1 MTTFFWI
8 IEYIASFIEI
18 FMCCVFCGAFLVKEE
33 FGDRKY
39 LAFAGAALS
48 ALLITGLNK
57 IEIFSVFNSIFVLFV
72 IILFQLFLY
81 KAKIGLCIVLPLIY
95 AVILAA
101 IDFAVSYFTAL
112 ILQVDANY
120 LLNHQNFS
128 RVLCILMSK
137 FLLILTVV
145 TIRKL
150 LRKSIIFIKKYI
162 VIMCIYS
169 AFLLV
174 SLHIMVELNIKNRS
188 PETELFLVIFFITS
202 ISIEL
207 LVLYFIIKTGESY
220 EQQQKNELIDMK
232 NTMLQK
238 SLDETEQ
245 AFQLWRRSVHDYKNH
260 VIALRQLAAD
270 ENMEGIKEYLN
281 CENELIQKKM
291 FYIKTGNSVV
301 DAIVNTKQRLSEEKG
316 ITFIVNAAIPKKC
329 CVREIDMS
337 NILGNLID
345 NAMEACAGLSDP
357 NRWVS
362 IQILYSENMLSILII
377 NPSNIV
383 QINDG
388 HIPTTKQD
396 PLLHGFGIGNVKDI
410 LEKYHAEYLFTY
422 DDGRFIFSAD
432 WPDIAEPSAN
442 TSILS

>member
-1 MTTFFWI
+1 MTVFFWI

-18 FMCCVFCGAFLVKEE
+18 FMCCVFCGIFLTKEK
-33 FGDRKY
+33 FGNRKY
-39 LAFAGAALS
+39 LAFVGSALS

-57 IEIFSVFNSIFVLFV
+57 IELFSFFNSMVVLLVIF
-72 IILFQLFLY
+72 LFQVFLY
-81 KAKIGLCIVLPLIY
+81 KTKIGLCIVVTLIY
-95 AVILAA
+95 TVILAA
-101 IDFAVSYFTAL
+101 FDFAVSYFTAL
-112 ILQVDANY
+112 IIHVNANY
-120 LLNHQNFS
+120 LLRNQSFS

-162 VIMCIYS
+162 VIMCVYS

-188 PETELFLVIFFITS
+188 PKTEMFLVVFFIIS

-207 LVLYFIIKTGESY
+207 LVLYFIIKTGENY
-220 EQQQKNELIDMK
+220 EQQQKNELIEMK

-260 VIALRQLAAD
+260 VIALRQLAED

-301 DAIVNTKQRLSEEKG
+301 DAIVNTKQRLAEEKG
-316 ITFIVNAAIPKKC
+316 ITFIVNATIPKKC
-329 CVREIDMS
+329 CVSEIDMS

-345 NAMEACAGLSDP
+345 DAMESSQGEEEPYIDLTIRQEKAFLVIKIINQYSRELSEKLKTTKK
-357 NRWVS
+357 NQEFHGIGIRSVKS
-362 IQILYSENMLSILII
+362 IVKKYGGEFLIDKKGIDVIVKILIP
-377 NPSNIV
+377 N
-383 QINDG
+383 
-388 HIPTTKQD
+388 
-396 PLLHGFGIGNVKDI
+396 
-410 LEKYHAEYLFTY
+410 
-422 DDGRFIFSAD
+422 
-432 WPDIAEPSAN
+432 
-442 TSILS
+442 

>member
-18 FMCCVFCGAFLVKEE
+18 FMCCVFCGTFLVKEE

-174 SLHIMVELNIKNRS
+174 SLHIMVEKMMGIITLCFIAS
-188 PETELFLVIFFITS
+188 TLFATGCSKSTNHREVRVS
-202 ISIEL
+202 ISKEDTQEKAIWNGKTIEIDEDNNNIIYTDESGKKENL
-207 LVLYFIIKTGESY
+207 IRDVFPSKLTIQKIFIYGNECYYLSENDESNGICVRKINLKNFDNTLVYDST
-220 EQQQKNELIDMK
+220 
-232 NTMLQK
+232 
-238 SLDETEQ
+238 
-245 AFQLWRRSVHDYKNH
+245 
-260 VIALRQLAAD
+260 D
-270 ENMEGIKEYLN
+270 ENI
-281 CENELIQKKM
+281 ENYFGMIQKQKQYEEY
-291 FYIKTGNSVV
+291 FNDAEDTKWFFVADGYIYWKKKYYIAQVDIKSGKKKIIAEGVSDDKIIYTKGILRYV
-301 DAIVNTKQRLSEEKG
+301 DADGNTKISGCR
-316 ITFIVNAAIPKKC
+316 
-329 CVREIDMS
+329 
-337 NILGNLID
+337 
-345 NAMEACAGLSDP
+345 
-357 NRWVS
+357 
-362 IQILYSENMLSILII
+362 
-377 NPSNIV
+377 
-383 QINDG
+383 
-388 HIPTTKQD
+388 
-396 PLLHGFGIGNVKDI
+396 
-410 LEKYHAEYLFTY
+410 
-422 DDGRFIFSAD
+422 
-432 WPDIAEPSAN
+432 
-442 TSILS
+442 

>member
-1 MTTFFWI
+1 MTVFFWI

-18 FMCCVFCGAFLVKEE
+18 FMCCVFCGIFLTKEK
-33 FGDRKY
+33 FGNRKY
-39 LAFAGAALS
+39 LAFVGSALS

-57 IEIFSVFNSIFVLFV
+57 IELFSFFNSMVVLLVIF
-72 IILFQLFLY
+72 LFQVFLY
-81 KAKIGLCIVLPLIY
+81 KTKIGLCIVVTLIY
-95 AVILAA
+95 TVILAA
-101 IDFAVSYFTAL
+101 FDFAVSYFTAL
-112 ILQVDANY
+112 IIHVNANY
-120 LLNHQNFS
+120 LLRNQSFS

-162 VIMCIYS
+162 VIMCVYS

-188 PETELFLVIFFITS
+188 PKTEMFLVVFFIIS

-207 LVLYFIIKTGESY
+207 LVLYFIIKTGENY
-220 EQQQKNELIDMK
+220 EQQQKNELIEMK

-260 VIALRQLAAD
+260 VIALRQLAED

-301 DAIVNTKQRLSEEKG
+301 DAIVNTKQRLAEEKG
-316 ITFIVNAAIPKKC
+316 ITFIVNATIPKKC
-329 CVREIDMS
+329 CVSEIDMS

-345 NAMEACAGLSDP
+345 NAMESSQGEEEPYIDLTIRQEKAFLVIKIINQYSRDFPEKLKTTKKNQEFHGIGIGS
-357 NRWVS
+357 VKS
-362 IQILYSENMLSILII
+362 IVKKYEGEFSIAKKETEVVAQIL
-377 NPSNIV
+377 
-383 QINDG
+383 
-388 HIPTTKQD
+388 IP
-396 PLLHGFGIGNVKDI
+396 N
-410 LEKYHAEYLFTY
+410 
-422 DDGRFIFSAD
+422 
-432 WPDIAEPSAN
+432 
-442 TSILS
+442 

>member
-316 ITFIVNAAIPKKC
+316 ITFIVN
-329 CVREIDMS
+329 
-337 NILGNLID
+337 LID
-345 NAMEACAGLSDP
+345 NAMEASQGEEEPYIDLTIRQEKTFLVIKIINQYSRDF
-357 NRWVS
+357 
-362 IQILYSENMLSILII
+362 SENLKTTKKKQEFHGIGIRSVKSIVTKYEGEFSIDKKGTEVVVKILIP
-377 NPSNIV
+377 N
-383 QINDG
+383 
-388 HIPTTKQD
+388 
-396 PLLHGFGIGNVKDI
+396 
-410 LEKYHAEYLFTY
+410 
-422 DDGRFIFSAD
+422 
-432 WPDIAEPSAN
+432 
-442 TSILS
+442 

>member
-1 MTTFFWI
+1 MTVFFWI

-18 FMCCVFCGAFLVKEE
+18 LMCCVFCGIFLTKEE
-33 FGDRKY
+33 FSDRKY
-39 LAFAGAALS
+39 LAFAGSALS
-48 ALLITGLNK
+48 ALLIAGLNK
-57 IEIFSVFNSIFVLFV
+57 IEIFSFVNSILVLFV

-81 KAKIGLCIVLPLIY
+81 KAKIGLCIVFPLIY

-101 IDFAVSYFTAL
+101 IDFAVSYFSAL

-128 RVLCILMSK
+128 RILCILMSK

-245 AFQLWRRSVHDYKNH
+245 TFRLWRNSVHDYKNNII
-260 VIALRQLAAD
+260 VLRQLCEDGNID
-270 ENMEGIKEYLN
+270 EITKYLTR
-281 CENELIQKKM
+281 ESELINKKM
-291 FYIKTGNSVV
+291 FYIHTGNSSV
-301 DAIVNTKQRLSEEKG
+301 DAIVNIKQNIAEKKG
-316 ITFIVNAAIPKKC
+316 IVFMINASIPQKC
-329 CVREIDMS
+329 YIREMDIAG
-337 NILGNLID
+337 ILGNLID
-345 NAMEACAGLSDP
+345 NAIEACEGESEPYIDITIRQEKSFVIIKIVNKFSRKISKKLETTKHKKIFHVVGIGS
-357 NRWVS
+357 VKS
-362 IQILYSENMLSILII
+362 IVESYEGEFTIEKNGNEVIAKILIP
-377 NPSNIV
+377 NY
-383 QINDG
+383 
-388 HIPTTKQD
+388 K
-396 PLLHGFGIGNVKDI
+396 K
-410 LEKYHAEYLFTY
+410 EYQ
-422 DDGRFIFSAD
+422 
-432 WPDIAEPSAN
+432 
-442 TSILS
+442 

>member
-128 RVLCILMSK
+128 RVLCILLSK
-137 FLLILTVV
+137 FLLILIVV
-145 TIRKL
+145 ILRRL
-150 LRKSIIFIKKYI
+150 LGKSITFVKKYI
-162 VIMCIYS
+162 VIMCMYS

-174 SLHIMVELNIKNRS
+174 SLFIMVGLNIKNRS
-188 PETELFLVIFFITS
+188 PETELFLVLFFIIS
-202 ISIEL
+202 ILIEL
-207 LVLYFIIKTGESY
+207 LVLYFIMKAGESY
-220 EQQQKNELIDMK
+220 EQQRKNELIKIK

-291 FYIKTGNSVV
+291 FYIKTGNSV

-345 NAMEACAGLSDP
+345 NAMEASQGEEEPYIDLTIRQEKIFLVIKIINQYSRDF
-357 NRWVS
+357 S
-362 IQILYSENMLSILII
+362 IDKKGTEVVVKILIP
-377 NPSNIV
+377 N
-383 QINDG
+383 
-388 HIPTTKQD
+388 
-396 PLLHGFGIGNVKDI
+396 
-410 LEKYHAEYLFTY
+410 
-422 DDGRFIFSAD
+422 
-432 WPDIAEPSAN
+432 
-442 TSILS
+442 

>member
-345 NAMEACAGLSDP
+345 NAMEASQGEEEPYIDLTIRLNILMRQSRLSSLD
-357 NRWVS
+357 
-362 IQILYSENMLSILII
+362 
-377 NPSNIV
+377 
-383 QINDG
+383 
-388 HIPTTKQD
+388 
-396 PLLHGFGIGNVKDI
+396 
-410 LEKYHAEYLFTY
+410 
-422 DDGRFIFSAD
+422 
-432 WPDIAEPSAN
+432 
-442 TSILS
+442 

>member
-18 FMCCVFCGAFLVKEE
+18 FMCCVFCGTFLVKEE

-150 LRKSIIFIKKYI
+150 LRKSIIFY
-162 VIMCIYS
+162 V
-169 AFLLV
+169 
-174 SLHIMVELNIKNRS
+174 NI
-188 PETELFLVIFFITS
+188 
-202 ISIEL
+202 
-207 LVLYFIIKTGESY
+207 
-220 EQQQKNELIDMK
+220 
-232 NTMLQK
+232 
-238 SLDETEQ
+238 
-245 AFQLWRRSVHDYKNH
+245 
-260 VIALRQLAAD
+260 
-270 ENMEGIKEYLN
+270 
-281 CENELIQKKM
+281 
-291 FYIKTGNSVV
+291 
-301 DAIVNTKQRLSEEKG
+301 
-316 ITFIVNAAIPKKC
+316 
-329 CVREIDMS
+329 
-337 NILGNLID
+337 
-345 NAMEACAGLSDP
+345 
-357 NRWVS
+357 
-362 IQILYSENMLSILII
+362 
-377 NPSNIV
+377 
-383 QINDG
+383 
-388 HIPTTKQD
+388 
-396 PLLHGFGIGNVKDI
+396 
-410 LEKYHAEYLFTY
+410 
-422 DDGRFIFSAD
+422 
-432 WPDIAEPSAN
+432 
-442 TSILS
+442 

>member
-137 FLLILTVV
+137 FLLIVV
-145 TIRKL
+145 ILRRL
-150 LRKSIIFIKKYI
+150 LGKSITFVKKYI
-162 VIMCIYS
+162 VIMCMYS

-174 SLHIMVELNIKNRS
+174 SLFIMVGLNIKNRS
-188 PETELFLVIFFITS
+188 PETELFLVLFFIIS
-202 ISIEL
+202 ILIEL
-207 LVLYFIIKTGESY
+207 LVLYFIMKAGESY
-220 EQQQKNELIDMK
+220 EQQRKNELIKMK

-245 AFQLWRRSVHDYKNH
+245 AFQLWRKSVHDYKNH

-345 NAMEACAGLSDP
+345 NAMEASQGEEEPYIDLTIRQEKTFLVIKIINQYSRDF
-357 NRWVS
+357 
-362 IQILYSENMLSILII
+362 SENLKTTKKKQEFHGIGIRSVKSIVTKYEGEFSIDKKGTEVVVKILIP
-377 NPSNIV
+377 N
-383 QINDG
+383 
-388 HIPTTKQD
+388 
-396 PLLHGFGIGNVKDI
+396 
-410 LEKYHAEYLFTY
+410 
-422 DDGRFIFSAD
+422 
-432 WPDIAEPSAN
+432 
-442 TSILS
+442 

>member
-18 FMCCVFCGAFLVKEE
+18 FMCCVFCGTFLVKEE

-81 KAKIGLCIVLPLIY
+81 KAKIGLCIVLQLIY

-128 RVLCILMSK
+128 RVLCILLSK
-137 FLLILTVV
+137 FLLILIVV
-145 TIRKL
+145 ILRRL
-150 LRKSIIFIKKYI
+150 LGKSITFVKKYI
-162 VIMCIYS
+162 VIMCMYS

-174 SLHIMVELNIKNRS
+174 SLFIMVGLNIKNRS
-188 PETELFLVIFFITS
+188 PETEMFLVLFFIIS
-202 ISIEL
+202 ILIEL
-207 LVLYFIIKTGESY
+207 LVLYFIMKAGESY
-220 EQQQKNELIDMK
+220 EQQRKNELIKMK

-345 NAMEACAGLSDP
+345 NAMEASQGEEEPYIDLTIRQEKTFLVIKIINQYSRDF
-357 NRWVS
+357 
-362 IQILYSENMLSILII
+362 SENLKTTKKKQKFHGIGIRSVKSIVTKYEGEFSIDKKGTEVVVKILIP
-377 NPSNIV
+377 N
-383 QINDG
+383 
-388 HIPTTKQD
+388 
-396 PLLHGFGIGNVKDI
+396 
-410 LEKYHAEYLFTY
+410 
-422 DDGRFIFSAD
+422 
-432 WPDIAEPSAN
+432 
-442 TSILS
+442 

>member
-18 FMCCVFCGAFLVKEE
+18 FMCCVFCGTFLVKEE

-81 KAKIGLCIVLPLIY
+81 KAKIGLCIV
-95 AVILAA
+95 AA

-345 NAMEACAGLSDP
+345 NAMEASQGEEEPYIDLTIRQEKTFLVIKIINQYSRDF
-357 NRWVS
+357 
-362 IQILYSENMLSILII
+362 SENLKTTKKKQEFHGIGIRSVKSIVTKYEGEFSIDKKGTEVVVKILIP
-377 NPSNIV
+377 N
-383 QINDG
+383 
-388 HIPTTKQD
+388 
-396 PLLHGFGIGNVKDI
+396 
-410 LEKYHAEYLFTY
+410 
-422 DDGRFIFSAD
+422 
-432 WPDIAEPSAN
+432 
-442 TSILS
+442 

>member
-1 MTTFFWI
+1 MTVFFWI

-18 FMCCVFCGAFLVKEE
+18 FMCCVFCGIFLTKEK
-33 FGDRKY
+33 FGNRKY
-39 LAFAGAALS
+39 LAFVGSALS

-57 IEIFSVFNSIFVLFV
+57 IELFSFFNSMVVLLVIF
-72 IILFQLFLY
+72 LFQVFLY
-81 KAKIGLCIVLPLIY
+81 KTKIGLCIVVTLIY
-95 AVILAA
+95 TVILAA
-101 IDFAVSYFTAL
+101 FDFAVSYFTAL
-112 ILQVDANY
+112 IIHVNANY
-120 LLNHQNFS
+120 LLRNQSFS

-162 VIMCIYS
+162 VIMCVYS

-188 PETELFLVIFFITS
+188 PKTEMFLVVFFIIS

-207 LVLYFIIKTGESY
+207 LVLYFIIKTGENY
-220 EQQQKNELIDMK
+220 EQQQKNELIEMK

-260 VIALRQLAAD
+260 VIALRQLAED

-301 DAIVNTKQRLSEEKG
+301 DAIVNTKQRLAEEKG
-316 ITFIVNAAIPKKC
+316 ITFIVNATIPKKC
-329 CVREIDMS
+329 CVSEIDMS

-345 NAMEACAGLSDP
+345 NAMESSQGEEEPYIDLTIRQEKAFLVIKIINQYSRELSEKLKTTKK
-357 NRWVS
+357 NQEFHGIGIRSVKS
-362 IQILYSENMLSILII
+362 IVKKYGGEFLIDKKGIDVIVKILIP
-377 NPSNIV
+377 N
-383 QINDG
+383 
-388 HIPTTKQD
+388 
-396 PLLHGFGIGNVKDI
+396 
-410 LEKYHAEYLFTY
+410 
-422 DDGRFIFSAD
+422 
-432 WPDIAEPSAN
+432 
-442 TSILS
+442 

>member
-1 MTTFFWI
+1 MTVFFWI

-18 FMCCVFCGAFLVKEE
+18 FMCCVFCGIFLTKEKY
-33 FGDRKY
+33 GNRKY
-39 LAFAGAALS
+39 LAFVGSALS

-57 IEIFSVFNSIFVLFV
+57 IELFSFFNSMVVLLVIF
-72 IILFQLFLY
+72 LFQVFLY
-81 KAKIGLCIVLPLIY
+81 KTKIGLCIVVTLIY
-95 AVILAA
+95 TVILAA
-101 IDFAVSYFTAL
+101 FDFAVSYFTAL
-112 ILQVDANY
+112 IIHVNANY
-120 LLNHQNFS
+120 LLRNQSFS

-162 VIMCIYS
+162 VIMCVYS

-188 PETELFLVIFFITS
+188 PKTEMFLVVFFIIS

-207 LVLYFIIKTGESY
+207 LVLYFIIKTGENY
-220 EQQQKNELIDMK
+220 EQQQKNELIEMK

-260 VIALRQLAAD
+260 VIALRQLAED

-301 DAIVNTKQRLSEEKG
+301 DAIVNTKQRLAEEKG
-316 ITFIVNAAIPKKC
+316 ITFIVNATIPKKC
-329 CVREIDMS
+329 CVSEIDMS

-345 NAMEACAGLSDP
+345 NAMESSQGEEEPYIDLTIRQEKAFLVIKIINQYSRELSEKLKTTKK
-357 NRWVS
+357 NQEFHGIGIRSVKS
-362 IQILYSENMLSILII
+362 IVKKYGGEFLIDKKGIDVIVKILIP
-377 NPSNIV
+377 N
-383 QINDG
+383 
-388 HIPTTKQD
+388 
-396 PLLHGFGIGNVKDI
+396 
-410 LEKYHAEYLFTY
+410 
-422 DDGRFIFSAD
+422 
-432 WPDIAEPSAN
+432 
-442 TSILS
+442 